1 VVRTFIIVAA
11 LLTLL
16 PVLCPAQYGYSRRRP
31 STATATAGPYTG
43 PAVTFHGTLKALT
56 KKELIMDLD
65 AADRTHDQAEEQT
78 EDQSLTFRVS
88 RKTKFLKNDKEI
100 KPADIPVGTH
110 LTLDA
115 TRDGDLKLSALN
127 VMVAPPTAKPEK

>member
-1 VVRTFIIVAA
+1 MRTIAIFAA
-11 LLTLL
+11 LLVLL
-16 PVLCPAQYGYSRRRP
+16 PVLCPAQGGYSRRRP

-65 AADRTHDQAEEQT
+65 AADRTHDQAEQT
-78 EDQSLTFRVS
+78 EDQSITFRVS
-88 RKTKFLKNDKEI
+88 RKTKFLKNDQEI

-127 VMVAPPTAKPEK
+127 VMVAVPPAKPEK

>member
-1 VVRTFIIVAA
+1 VRTIAIFAA
-11 LLTLL
+11 LLVLL
-16 PVLCPAQYGYSRRRP
+16 PVLCPAQGGYSRRRP

-65 AADRTHDQAEEQT
+65 AADRTHDQAEQT
-78 EDQSLTFRVS
+78 EDQSITFRVS
-88 RKTKFLKNDKEI
+88 RKTKFLKNDQEI

-127 VMVAPPTAKPEK
+127 VMVAVPPAKPEK